1 MTKPTIG
8 VKISS
13 MKPEFILL
21 ICAGGVFLSLLLIY
35 SLVALERSK
44 SEKKN
49 REKLHKSYSDENLRK
64 MEYDVAY
71 YDKNSFRFTTSRETE
86 RQVTID
92 DLLVE
97 NSDGAIK
104 TSDAAVFTQIEDEGA
119 EEIVGTYKPEN

>member
-1 MTKPTIG
+1 
-8 VKISS
+8 
-13 MKPEFILL
+13 MKPEYILL

-35 SLVALERSK
+35 ALVALERYK

-49 REKLHKSYSDENLRK
+49 KEKLHKSYSGENLRK

-71 YDKNSFRFTTSRETE
+71 YDKNFKFNSNRETE

-97 NSDGAIK
+97 NSGNEIK
-104 TSDAAVFTQIEDEGA
+104 TSDAAVFTQIEDEGV

>member
-1 MTKPTIG
+1 
-8 VKISS
+8 